1 MNENLINSELL
12 KYIKENINL
21 FYNMEVLI
29 YGWTNI

>member
-29 YGWTNI
+29 YG